1 MTVKRIGSLAI
12 IGSVFAAGV
21 AVGQQQAASR
31 REPQFENSEVRVWK
45 SIIMP
50 NQPLALHR
58 HDHGRALI
66 ALKTGNIDVVD
77 ANGKTLDTYKW
88 EAGKAYWLD
97 ADKPGTQH
105 GDMNRG
111 KESMEVI
118 VVELKNDKPLVK

>member
-1 MTVKRIGSLAI
+1 MTVKRILSVAI
-12 IGSVFAAGV
+12 IGSVFVTGV

-118 VVELKNDKPLVK
+118 VVELKNDKPLTK

>member
-1 MTVKRIGSLAI
+1 MTMKWIGSVAV

-21 AVGQQQAASR
+21 AVGQQGTASR

-77 ANGKTLDTYKW
+77 AAGKTLETYKW

-111 KESMEVI
+111 KEPMEVI
-118 VVELKNDKPLVK
+118 VVELKNDKPKM